1 MAAWTGNTLKPS
13 ILSTSHLEYV
23 MKKFSLLLKC
33 GYFALF
39 AGLFTSCIDSGGG
52 GGGGSTGP
60 QTVLVIGDS
69 ISGKTNY
76 PGVPPW
82 PSIVAAIVPEW
93 TVVNRATGGEKLAG
107 GRAKVGG
114 LLASIQPDTLV
125 IFYGSNN
132 AIQGDVDSFGSD
144 LAATIQAG
152 ITAGAKV
159 AVCTVP
165 FMYESRSI
173 YNGRVAA
180 INTTIRSVAGG
191 LGAKVINI
199 NGEFGSNSEALFPD
213 GLHPNLDGQNIIA
226 ISVRERI

>member
-1 MAAWTGNTLKPS
+1 
-13 ILSTSHLEYV
+13 
-23 MKKFSLLLKC
+23 MKISSFLLKC
-33 GYFALF
+33 FLALVLS
-39 AGLFTSCIDSGGG
+39 GLLSSCIDDGGSGGG
-52 GGGGSTGP
+52 GSSGP

-82 PSIVAAIVPEW
+82 PSIMAGIVPEW
-93 TVVNRATGGEKLAG
+93 TVVNRATAGQKMSG

-114 LLASIQPDTLV
+114 LLSSVQPDTLV

-132 AIQGDVDSFGSD
+132 AIQGDVSSFAANLD
-144 LAATIQAG
+144 ATIQAG
-152 ITAGAKV
+152 IASGAKV

-165 FMYESRSI
+165 FMYGARSI
-173 YNGRVAA
+173 YNGRVGG
-180 INTTIRSVAGG
+180 INASIRAVADAR
-191 LGAKVINI
+191 GARVIDI
-199 NGEFGSNSEALFPD
+199 NGEFGDSSGDLFPD